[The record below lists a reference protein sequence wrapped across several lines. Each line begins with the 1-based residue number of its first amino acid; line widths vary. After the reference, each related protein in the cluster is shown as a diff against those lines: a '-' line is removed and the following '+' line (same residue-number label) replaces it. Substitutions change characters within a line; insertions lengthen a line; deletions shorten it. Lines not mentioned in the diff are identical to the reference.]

1 MRREIRPGP
10 ALVRDCDLQF
20 GSDQIGIWMV
30 APQASPSACCVHG
43 QGNISPIF
51 RWHQKKVP
59 QLRPATPRATPTAAS
74 WSPNSGSSACR
85 FSLLLFLFFFFCQ
98 SSLWSLFWRTMFEH
112 QDPLHTSP
120 TCSGKHNKLTDG
132 TTVSTWIP
140 TEFARGPC
148 GCVMILLEI

>member
-51 RWHQKKVP
+51 RWHQKKKSS
-59 QLRPATPRATPTAAS
+59 PAAACD
-74 WSPNSGSSACR
+74 SAGNADRSLMIAQFWFVRLPLFISISFSFSVSHHFGR
-85 FSLLLFLFFFFCQ
+85 FSGERCLSTRILCIPRLLAQ
-98 SSLWSLFWRTMFEH
+98 V
-112 QDPLHTSP
+112 
-120 TCSGKHNKLTDG
+120 N
-132 TTVSTWIP
+132 TTN
-140 TEFARGPC
+140 
-148 GCVMILLEI
+148 